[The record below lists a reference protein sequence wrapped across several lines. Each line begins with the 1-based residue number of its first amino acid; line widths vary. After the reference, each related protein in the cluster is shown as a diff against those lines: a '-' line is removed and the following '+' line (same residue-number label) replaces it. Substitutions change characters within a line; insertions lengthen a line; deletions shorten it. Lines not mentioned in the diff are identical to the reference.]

1 MLRAL
6 VLEPH
11 DDDLII
17 GMGGTAL
24 KMIKNDWDFRSIQM
38 TDGRHGSNKI
48 EPEKLVE
55 IRREE
60 KREEISHLGIECNFL
75 NYEDGKLWN
84 RMQENREKI
93 ISEIQKILSQFEP
106 DVVFMP
112 AKSESHPDHRATSLL
127 AGRAIYSSDIN
138 PLKVSYVVWQMPF
151 TDGENLANKV
161 IMTEIGEVFDQKLE
175 LLRLHKSQVKEGRYD
190 EMVKSFN
197 SYLGLLYSSYGDEIG
212 KCEVLGVQNPKKLG
226 RLENIKFEDVSN
238 MSHGRSTEDIHL
250 S

>member
-1 MLRAL
+1 MNAL
-6 VLEPH
+6 VFEPH

-24 KMIKNDWDFRSIQM
+24 KMIRNGWEFHILQM

-60 KREEISHLGIECNFL
+60 KREEISHLGIECDFL
-75 NYEDGKLWN
+75 DYEDGKLWN
-84 RMQENREKI
+84 RMQEDREKI
-93 ISEIQKILSQFEP
+93 VSEIQKILSQFEP

-112 AKSESHPDHRATSLL
+112 AKSECHPDHRATSLL
-127 AGRAIYSSDIN
+127 AGRAIYNSDIN
-138 PLKVSYVVWQMPF
+138 PLKVSYVVWQTPF
-151 TDGENLANKV
+151 TDGESLASKV

-175 LLRLHKSQVKEGRYD
+175 VLRLHNSQINEGRYD

-197 SYLGLLYSSYGDEIG
+197 SYLGLLYSSYGDEID
-212 KCEVLGVQNPKKLG
+212 KCEVLGVQNPEKLG
-226 RLENIKFEDVSN
+226 KLENLEFKHVSN
-238 MSHGRSTEDIHL
+238 MCHGRSTEDIHL

>member
-1 MLRAL
+1 MRAL

-24 KMIKNDWDFRSIQM
+24 KMIRNDWDFRSIQM

-48 EPEKLVE
+48 EPERLVD

-60 KREEISHLGIECNFL
+60 KQREISYLDIECEFL
-75 NYEDGKLWN
+75 DYEDGRLWN
-84 RMQENREKI
+84 RMQEDREKI
-93 ISEIQKILSQFEP
+93 VSEIQTTLSQFEP

-112 AKSESHPDHRATSLL
+112 AKSESHPDHKATSLL

-138 PLKVSYVVWQMPF
+138 PLKVSYVVWQTPF
-151 TDGENLANKV
+151 TDGENLANKL

-175 LLRLHKSQVKEGRYD
+175 VLRLHKSQVKEGRYD

-197 SYLGLLYSSYGDEIG
+197 SYLGLLYSSYGDEID
-212 KCEVLGVQNPKKLG
+212 KCEVLGVQNPEKLG
-226 RLENIKFEDVSN
+226 RLENLKFEDVSN

>member
-1 MLRAL
+1 MNAL

-24 KMIKNDWDFRSIQM
+24 KMIRNGWNFHTIQM

-48 EPEKLVE
+48 EPGKLVE

-60 KREEISHLGIECNFL
+60 KQEEISHLGIECNFL
-75 NYEDGKLWN
+75 NYEDGKLWDK
-84 RMQENREKI
+84 MQEDREKI
-93 ISEIQKILSQFEP
+93 VSEIQKILSQFEP

-112 AKSESHPDHRATSLL
+112 AKSECHPDHRATSLL
-127 AGRAIYSSDIN
+127 AGRAIYNSDIN

-151 TDGENLANKV
+151 TDGENLASKL

-175 LLRLHKSQVKEGRYD
+175 VLRLHKSQINEGRYD

-197 SYLGLLYSSYGDEIG
+197 SYLGLLYSSYGDEID
-212 KCEVLGVQNPKKLG
+212 KCEVLGVQNPEKLG
-226 RLENIKFEDVSN
+226 RLENLKFEDVSS